1 MEWLID
7 FYRPLSAALGMSTGA
22 SDSLLHVHGGMVV
35 LFLARI
41 ATRRS
46 LATWT
51 PFLFVLAAAL
61 AKEAVDRVAHGA
73 WRMPD
78 SAFDVLNTIF
88 WPFVLMVGLRWR
100 RARPDGS
107 GGDRNANGG

>member
-41 ATRRS
+41 ATRPTQPS
-46 LATWT
+46 L
-51 PFLFVLAAAL
+51 LAASTCERCFPTSIRKRRHPCNEESGTEKAGIRWL
-61 AKEAVDRVAHGA
+61 AG
-73 WRMPD
+73 
-78 SAFDVLNTIF
+78 F
-88 WPFVLMVGLRWR
+88 R
-100 RARPDGS
+100 R
-107 GGDRNANGG
+107 